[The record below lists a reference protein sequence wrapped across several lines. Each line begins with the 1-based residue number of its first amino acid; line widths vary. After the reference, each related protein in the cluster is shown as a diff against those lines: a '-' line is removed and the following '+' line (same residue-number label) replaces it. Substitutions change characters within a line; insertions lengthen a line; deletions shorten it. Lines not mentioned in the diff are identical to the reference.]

1 MLPIGDLLNHSF
13 EPTCQWQPPA
23 AGGEQAWRCTA
34 LRALEVGE
42 PINWCYSKDPNH
54 LILSTQGFIMPENPF
69 NRVMAKPADLRRS
82 LDSVA
87 VPALSEFA
95 QWRAAEI
102 AKELPDPVPDNPGA
116 ALFVVGAAEGG
127 VRWNP
132 LWLNLCGLA
141 VSADG
146 QTHWQQQPGGKQRY
160 YNALERA
167 TLQLFDTTYEEDVAA
182 LEAGGLS
189 ANGRMART
197 FLLGQKELVLYAL
210 GSLQQQLLGA
220 DAAPQQ

>member
-1 MLPIGDLLNHSF
+1 
-13 EPTCQWQPPA
+13 
-23 AGGEQAWRCTA
+23 
-34 LRALEVGE
+34 
-42 PINWCYSKDPNH
+42 
-54 LILSTQGFIMPENPF
+54 MPENPF

-167 TLQLFDTTYEEDVAA
+167 TLQLFDTTYEERTWPPSRPVACRPT
-182 LEAGGLS
+182 AGWPGRSSWGRRTGWCCTRS
-189 ANGRMART
+189 APCSSSCSART
-197 FLLGQKELVLYAL
+197 PRRSSDARRVPSRLRHARPGPPASEQGAAGH
-210 GSLQQQLLGA
+210 GSG
-220 DAAPQQ
+220 